1 MTVEPYLFSFPEWI
15 PFSIAPPATV
25 RLWDNLVSNSLE
37 LRQYRLL
44 SRSLTWIRATAPRPR
59 AIPFATVFRG
69 SLFLHPFAEAGW
81 HFPFTRSV
89 SFTCFLFSAH
99 LILFNRNF
107 DGGYCFAN

>member
-69 SLFLHPFAEAGW
+69 SFFSIHLRRPAGIFPLRDLFLLRAF
-81 HFPFTRSV
+81 F
-89 SFTCFLFSAH
+89 FL
-99 LILFNRNF
+99 LI
-107 DGGYCFAN
+107 